1 MCSELN
7 NILSF
12 VQVDKEPLT
21 VKVGHLKASCLYYV
35 FFPNGMI
42 VGVKS
47 LIHIFIFHFSG
58 IYSILQDKPY
68 NKDDDVIKA
77 TSFEVKSTLSDVLD
91 TRSYLKRTCTKVCSL
106 FSGLALRVLFYV
118 VCL

>member
-1 MCSELN
+1 MEW
-7 NILSF
+7 SF
-12 VQVDKEPLT
+12 
-21 VKVGHLKASCLYYV
+21 
-35 FFPNGMI
+35 

-58 IYSILQDKPY
+58 LYSILQDKPY

-77 TSFEVKSTLSDVLD
+77 TSFEVKATLRDVFN
-91 TRSYLKRTCTKVCSL
+91 TRPFLKGYATQVCSF
-106 FSGLALRVLFYV
+106 FSGFALRDLFYV

>member
-1 MCSELN
+1 MER
-7 NILSF
+7 SF
-12 VQVDKEPLT
+12 
-21 VKVGHLKASCLYYV
+21 
-35 FFPNGMI
+35 

-47 LIHIFIFHFSG
+47 LIHVFIFHFSG

-77 TSFEVKSTLSDVLD
+77 TSFEVKSTLRDVLN
-91 TRSYLKRTCTKVCSL
+91 TRSYLKRTCTQVCSL
-106 FSGLALRVLFYV
+106 FSGLAIRVLFYV